1 MNDINDHFDEL
12 WEDGDVREPSLSP
25 LSSQDLHRIVSSRVR
40 REWRI
45 VSKFVW
51 AAVVYQIVLY
61 SFLTHVLITRW
72 GDERILLLCLS
83 GVALYIPI
91 TSAWIRRVRALCRPV
106 SSMVGSQVSDI
117 LHNVENEYAR
127 LADFYKFKKRVDWI
141 GVPVS
146 CAIIVVVTFTLF
158 VKGGVEGNPL
168 GSVVVF
174 LLWLGMSLIAI
185 LAENKKRF
193 LSPLRHL
200 ELVLSDLQK
209 S

>member
-1 MNDINDHFDEL
+1 MNNINNHFEE
-12 WEDGDVREPSLSP
+12 WEDGDARELSLSP

-40 REWRI
+40 RERRI

-51 AAVVYQIVLY
+51 AAVVYQIILY
-61 SFLTHVLITRW
+61 SFLTHLLIVRW

-83 GVALYIPI
+83 GVAVYIPI
-91 TSAWIRRVRALCRPV
+91 TASLIRRVRALCRPM

-117 LHNVENEYAR
+117 LRNVENEYAR
-127 LADFYKFKKRVDWI
+127 LADFYKFKKRVDLI

-158 VKGGVEGNPL
+158 VKGGIEENPL

-193 LSPLRHL
+193 LSPLQHL
-200 ELVLSDLQK
+200 ELVLSDLRK